1 MSGIFCIC
9 IDDEEYFANVEVKY
23 YMSYYESR
31 KIVRAKDKHPIYHRT
46 INKKYESIIIMQT

>member
-9 IDDEEYFANVEVKY
+9 IDDEEYFENVEVKY

-31 KIVRAKDKHPIYHRT
+31 KIVHAKDKHTIYHRT
-46 INKKYESIIIMQT
+46 INKKHESFIIMQT